1 MKKIKHLWANMP
13 LASKIRYSYIVV
25 IMPILII
32 MGFFVVAL
40 THQNKRYNEIINAAG
55 SASEF
60 SLDFKKDFDYET
72 YLVIVENKSY
82 EESELETMLNEATR
96 VVDSLD
102 AKTDISSDNAARLE
116 DVRKYLNN
124 LRTYTHRIRD
134 NLKDGDKYED
144 NIEIWENDVQI
155 VTGLVR
161 ETILQF
167 IYYEIQDMQQV
178 RTEMQSFYEKGFSYL
193 FLAALAIL
201 ALVILISFNL
211 SQSITRPV
219 RELSRVTER
228 VAGGD
233 LSVRVKLNTG
243 AELGVLS
250 RSLDEMIERINN
262 LISQVRT
269 EQENLRV
276 AELELLQA
284 QINPHFL
291 YNTLD
296 TIIWL
301 AEAGDQSKV
310 VSMVGSLSDF
320 FRASLGQGRDI
331 VTIGEEMKHVNSYL
345 EIQQV
350 RYQDILTYSIDVPRE
365 IYGSKIPKI
374 TLQPL
379 VENALYHGIKNKRG
393 GGCISITGKIESE
406 CIYLYIE
413 DNGIGITQ
421 ERLEQINRKK
431 NAGEKTETQAD
442 AGGNR
447 EEGEIFGLYN
457 VNERIRLKFGQR
469 YGIHVDSEYGKGT
482 VVTVLLPY
490 EITSGETAVIAED

>member
-1 MKKIKHLWANMP
+1 MP
-13 LASKIRYSYIVV
+13 LASKIRYSYVIV
-25 IMPILII
+25 ILPILVF
-32 MGFFVVAL
+32 MGICVVTL
-40 THQNKRYNEIINAAG
+40 VSQNRRYNEIIDAAG
-55 SASEF
+55 KASEF

-72 YLVIVENKSY
+72 YLVIVESKSY
-82 EESELETMLNEATR
+82 EESELEDMRNEATR

-102 AKTDISSDNAARLE
+102 EKVDISSENADRLE
-116 DVRKYLNN
+116 DIRKYLNN
-124 LRTYTHRIRD
+124 LRTYTTRIRD
-134 NLKDGDKYED
+134 NLDTGDKYED

-178 RTEMQSFYEKGFSYL
+178 KNEMQNLYKKVFTYSFI
-193 FLAALAIL
+193 A
-201 ALVILISFNL
+201 ALVILVMVIYITYMI
-211 SQSITRPV
+211 SQSITSPV
-219 RELSRVTER
+219 RELSRVTAR

-233 LSVRVKLNTG
+233 MSVRANLDTG

-250 RSLDEMIERINN
+250 RSLDEMIERINT

-331 VTIGEEMKHVNSYL
+331 VTIGDEIRHVSSYL

-350 RYQDILTYSIDVPRE
+350 RYQDILTYSINVPEE
-365 IYGSKIPKI
+365 IYISSIPKI
-374 TLQPL
+374 TIQPL

-393 GGCISITGKIESE
+393 GGCITITGKVESK

-413 DNGIGITQ
+413 DNGIGMTE
-421 ERLEQINRKK
+421 ERLEQINRKI
-431 NAGEKTETQAD
+431 NAGEKTENEAD

-447 EEGEIFGLYN
+447 EEAEIFGLYN
-457 VNERIRLKFGQR
+457 VNERIRLKFGSR
-469 YGIHVDSEYGKGT
+469 YGIHIDSEFNKGT
-482 VVTVLLPY
+482 VVTVLLPAD
-490 EITSGETAVIAED
+490 ETFSALEE

>member
-1 MKKIKHLWANMP
+1 MP
-13 LASKIRYSYIVV
+13 LESKIRYSYLIV
-25 IMPILII
+25 ILPLLVFMII
-32 MGFFVVAL
+32 SLMTL
-40 THQNKRYNEIINAAG
+40 NRQNKQYERVIEAAG
-55 SASEF
+55 MASRF

-72 YLVIVENKSY
+72 YLVIVESKTY
-82 EESELETMLNEATR
+82 EESELDSMLSSAMA
-96 VVDSLD
+96 VVDSLET
-102 AKTDISSDNAARLE
+102 AENINRENAERLE
-116 DVRKYLNN
+116 DIRKYLNN
-124 LRTYTHRIRD
+124 LGIYTQRIKE
-134 NLKDGDKYED
+134 NLSAGDKYEE

-161 ETILQF
+161 ETIIQF
-167 IYYEIQDMQQV
+167 IYYEIQDMQELREEV
-178 RTEMQSFYEKGFSYL
+178 NSFYRRVFTYSIAG
-193 FLAALAIL
+193 ALLILLLVVYITYAI
-201 ALVILISFNL
+201 SR
-211 SQSITRPV
+211 SITKPV
-219 RELSRVTER
+219 LKLSRVTER

-233 LSVRVKLNTG
+233 LSVRANLDTG

-250 RSLDEMIERINN
+250 RSLDEMIERINK
-262 LISQVRT
+262 LIAQVRT

-301 AEAGDQSKV
+301 AEAGDQKKV

-331 VTIGEEMKHVNSYL
+331 VSIGDEMKHVVSYL

-350 RYQDILTYSIDVPRE
+350 RYQDILSYRVEVPEELYTSR
-365 IYGSKIPKI
+365 IPKI

-393 GGCISITGKIESE
+393 GGSIIISGKAEGN
-406 CIYLYIE
+406 CIYLSIE
-413 DNGIGITQ
+413 DDGIGINE
-421 ERLEQINRKK
+421 ERLSIINEKI
-431 NAGEKTETQAD
+431 NTGEKTDTVSD
-442 AGGNR
+442 IKGNR
-447 EEGEIFGLYN
+447 AEGEIFGLYN
-457 VNERIRLKFGQR
+457 VNERIRLKFGDR

-482 VVTVLLPY
+482 KVTVLLPL
-490 EITSGETAVIAED
+490 

>member
-1 MKKIKHLWANMP
+1 MP
-13 LASKIRYSYIVV
+13 LASKIRYSYVIV
-25 IMPILII
+25 IFPILIF
-32 MGFFVVAL
+32 MGFFVVTL
-40 THQNKRYNEIINAAG
+40 TLQNRRYNEMIDAAG
-55 SASEF
+55 KASEF

-72 YLVIVENKSY
+72 YLVIVESKSY
-82 EESELETMLNEATR
+82 EESELENMLNEATG
-96 VVDSLD
+96 VVDALD
-102 AKTDISSDNAARLE
+102 EKIDIRSDNAGRLE

-124 LRTYTHRIRD
+124 LRVYTQRIRN
-134 NLKDGDKYED
+134 NLQAGEKYED

-161 ETILQF
+161 ESILQF

-178 RTEMQSFYEKGFSYL
+178 KLEMQSFYEKGFTYL
-193 FLAALAIL
+193 FLAAFFV
-201 ALVILISFNL
+201 LVLVVLITYNL
-211 SQSITRPV
+211 SLSITRPV
-219 RELSRVTER
+219 LELSRVTER

-233 LSVRVKLNTG
+233 LSVRANLNTG

-250 RSLDEMIERINN
+250 RSLDEMIDRINT
-262 LISQVRT
+262 LITQVRT
-269 EQENLRV
+269 EQENLRI

-310 VSMVGSLSDF
+310 VSMVGSLSEF
-320 FRASLGQGRDI
+320 FRASLGQGKDI
-331 VTIGEEMKHVNSYL
+331 VTIADEMKHVSSYL
-345 EIQQV
+345 KIQQV
-350 RYQDILTYSIDVPRE
+350 RYQDILTYSIDVPQE
-365 IYGSKIPKI
+365 IYGSLIPKI

-393 GGCISITGKIESE
+393 GGSITITGKIESG

-413 DNGIGITQ
+413 DNGIGMTE

-431 NAGEKTETQAD
+431 NAGEKTENEAD

-447 EEGEIFGLYN
+447 EEAEIFGLYN

-469 YGIHVDSEYGKGT
+469 YGIHIDSEYGKGT

-490 EITSGETAVIAED
+490 EM

>member
-1 MKKIKHLWANMP
+1 MP
-13 LASKIRYSYIVV
+13 LASKIRYSYVIV
-25 IMPILII
+25 ILPILVF
-32 MGFFVVAL
+32 MGICVVTL
-40 THQNKRYNEIINAAG
+40 VSQNRRYNEIIDAAG
-55 SASEF
+55 KASEF

-72 YLVIVENKSY
+72 YLVIVESKSY
-82 EESELETMLNEATR
+82 EESELEDMLNEATR

-102 AKTDISSDNAARLE
+102 EKVDISSENADRLE
-116 DVRKYLNN
+116 DIRKYLNN
-124 LRTYTHRIRD
+124 LRTYTTRIRD
-134 NLKDGDKYED
+134 NLETGDKYED

-178 RTEMQSFYEKGFSYL
+178 KNEMQNLYKKVFTYSFI
-193 FLAALAIL
+193 A
-201 ALVILISFNL
+201 ALVILVMVIYITYMI
-211 SQSITRPV
+211 SQSITSPV
-219 RELSRVTER
+219 RELSRVTAR

-233 LSVRVKLNTG
+233 MSVRANLDTG

-250 RSLDEMIERINN
+250 RSLDEMIERINT

-331 VTIGEEMKHVNSYL
+331 VTIGDEIRHVSSYL

-350 RYQDILTYSIDVPRE
+350 RYQDILTYSINVPEE
-365 IYGSKIPKI
+365 IYISSIPKI
-374 TLQPL
+374 TIQPL

-393 GGCISITGKIESE
+393 GGCITITGKVESK

-413 DNGIGITQ
+413 DNGIGMTE
-421 ERLEQINRKK
+421 ERLEQINRKI
-431 NAGEKTETQAD
+431 NAGEKTENEAD

-447 EEGEIFGLYN
+447 EEAEIFGLYN
-457 VNERIRLKFGQR
+457 VNERIRLKFGSR
-469 YGIHVDSEYGKGT
+469 YGIHIDSEFNKGT
-482 VVTVLLPY
+482 VVTVLLPAD
-490 EITSGETAVIAED
+490 ETFSALEE

>member
-1 MKKIKHLWANMP
+1 MP
-13 LASKIRYSYIVV
+13 LASKIRYSYVIV
-25 IMPILII
+25 ILPILVF
-32 MGFFVVAL
+32 MGVCVVTL
-40 THQNKRYNEIINAAG
+40 ISQNRRYNEIIDAAG
-55 SASEF
+55 KASEF

-72 YLVIVENKSY
+72 YLVIVESKSY
-82 EESELETMLNEATR
+82 EESELEDMLNEATR

-102 AKTDISSDNAARLE
+102 EKVEISSENADRLE
-116 DVRKYLNN
+116 DIRKYLNN
-124 LRTYTHRIRD
+124 LRTYTTRIRD
-134 NLKDGDKYED
+134 NLKTGDKYED

-178 RTEMQSFYEKGFSYL
+178 KNEMQNLYTRVFTYSFI
-193 FLAALAIL
+193 A
-201 ALVILISFNL
+201 ALVILVMVIYITYMI
-211 SQSITRPV
+211 SQSITSPV
-219 RELSRVTER
+219 RELSRVTAR

-233 LSVRVKLNTG
+233 MSVRANLETG

-262 LISQVRT
+262 LLSQVRT

-331 VTIGEEMKHVNSYL
+331 VTIGDEIRHVSSYL

-350 RYQDILTYSIDVPRE
+350 RYQDILTYSIDVPEE
-365 IYGSKIPKI
+365 IYISKIPKI

-379 VENALYHGIKNKRG
+379 VENALYHGIKNRRG
-393 GGCISITGKIESE
+393 GGCITITGKVESK
-406 CIYLYIE
+406 CVYLYIE
-413 DNGIGITQ
+413 DNGIGMTE
-421 ERLEQINRKK
+421 ERLEQINRKI
-431 NAGEKTETQAD
+431 NAGEKTENEAD

-447 EEGEIFGLYN
+447 EEAEIFGLYN
-457 VNERIRLKFGQR
+457 VNERIRLKFGSR
-469 YGIHVDSEYGKGT
+469 YGIHIDSEFNKGT
-482 VVTVLLPY
+482 VVTVLLPAD
-490 EITSGETAVIAED
+490 ETLSALE

>member
-1 MKKIKHLWANMP
+1 MP
-13 LASKIRYSYIVV
+13 LASKIRYSYVIV
-25 IMPILII
+25 ILPILVF
-32 MGFFVVAL
+32 MGVCVVTL
-40 THQNKRYNEIINAAG
+40 ISQNRRYNEIIDAAG
-55 SASEF
+55 KASEF

-72 YLVIVENKSY
+72 YLVIVESKSY
-82 EESELETMLNEATR
+82 EESELEDMLNEATR

-102 AKTDISSDNAARLE
+102 EKVEISSENADRLE
-116 DVRKYLNN
+116 DIRKYLNN
-124 LRTYTHRIRD
+124 LRTYTTRIRD
-134 NLKDGDKYED
+134 NLKTGDKYED

-178 RTEMQSFYEKGFSYL
+178 KNEMQNLYTRVFTYSFI
-193 FLAALAIL
+193 A
-201 ALVILISFNL
+201 ALVILVMVIYITYMI
-211 SQSITRPV
+211 SQSITSPV
-219 RELSRVTER
+219 RELSRVTAR

-233 LSVRVKLNTG
+233 MSVRANLETG

-262 LISQVRT
+262 LLSQVRT

-331 VTIGEEMKHVNSYL
+331 VTIGDEIRHVSSYL

-350 RYQDILTYSIDVPRE
+350 RYQDILTYSIDVPEE
-365 IYGSKIPKI
+365 IYISSIPKI

-393 GGCISITGKIESE
+393 GGCITITGKVESK
-406 CIYLYIE
+406 CVYLYIE
-413 DNGIGITQ
+413 DNGIGMTE
-421 ERLEQINRKK
+421 ERLEQINRKI
-431 NAGEKTETQAD
+431 NAGEKTENEAD

-447 EEGEIFGLYN
+447 EEAEIFGLYN
-457 VNERIRLKFGQR
+457 VNERIRLKFGSR
-469 YGIHVDSEYGKGT
+469 YGIHIDSEFNKGT
-482 VVTVLLPY
+482 VVTVLLPAD
-490 EITSGETAVIAED
+490 ETLSALEE

>member
-1 MKKIKHLWANMP
+1 MP
-13 LASKIRYSYIVV
+13 LASKIRYSYVIV
-25 IMPILII
+25 ILPILVF
-32 MGFFVVAL
+32 MGVCVVTL
-40 THQNKRYNEIINAAG
+40 ISQNRRYNEIIDAAG
-55 SASEF
+55 KASEF

-72 YLVIVENKSY
+72 YLVIVESKSY
-82 EESELETMLNEATR
+82 EESELEDMLNEATR

-102 AKTDISSDNAARLE
+102 EKVEISSENADRLE
-116 DVRKYLNN
+116 DIRKYLNN
-124 LRTYTHRIRD
+124 LRTYTTRIRD
-134 NLKDGDKYED
+134 NLKTGDKYED

-178 RTEMQSFYEKGFSYL
+178 KNEMQNLYTRVFTYSFI
-193 FLAALAIL
+193 A
-201 ALVILISFNL
+201 ALVILVMVIYITYMI
-211 SQSITRPV
+211 SQSITSPV
-219 RELSRVTER
+219 RELSRVTAR

-233 LSVRVKLNTG
+233 MSVRANLETG

-262 LISQVRT
+262 LLSQVRT

-331 VTIGEEMKHVNSYL
+331 VTIGDEIRHVSSYL

-350 RYQDILTYSIDVPRE
+350 RYQDILTYSIDVPEE
-365 IYGSKIPKI
+365 IYISKIPKI

-393 GGCISITGKIESE
+393 GGCITITGKVESK

-413 DNGIGITQ
+413 DNGIGMTE
-421 ERLEQINRKK
+421 ERLEQINRKI
-431 NAGEKTETQAD
+431 NAGEKTENEAD

-447 EEGEIFGLYN
+447 EEAEIFGLYN
-457 VNERIRLKFGQR
+457 VNERIRLKFGSR
-469 YGIHVDSEYGKGT
+469 YGIHIDSEFNKGT
-482 VVTVLLPY
+482 VVTVLLPAD
-490 EITSGETAVIAED
+490 ETLSALEE

>member
-1 MKKIKHLWANMP
+1 MP
-13 LASKIRYSYIVV
+13 LASKIRYSYVIV
-25 IMPILII
+25 ILPILVF
-32 MGFFVVAL
+32 MGICVVTL
-40 THQNKRYNEIINAAG
+40 VSQNRRYNEIIDAAG
-55 SASEF
+55 KASEF

-72 YLVIVENKSY
+72 YLVIVESKSY
-82 EESELETMLNEATR
+82 EESELEDMLNEATR

-102 AKTDISSDNAARLE
+102 EKVDISSENADRLE
-116 DVRKYLNN
+116 DIRKYLNN
-124 LRTYTHRIRD
+124 LRTYTTRIRD
-134 NLKDGDKYED
+134 NLETGDKYED

-178 RTEMQSFYEKGFSYL
+178 KNEMQNLYKKVFTYSFI
-193 FLAALAIL
+193 A
-201 ALVILISFNL
+201 ALVILVMVIYITYMI
-211 SQSITRPV
+211 SQSITSPV
-219 RELSRVTER
+219 RELSRVTAR

-233 LSVRVKLNTG
+233 MSVRANLDTG

-250 RSLDEMIERINN
+250 RSLDEMIERINT
-262 LISQVRT
+262 LISQVRA

-331 VTIGEEMKHVNSYL
+331 VTIGDEIRHVSSYL

-350 RYQDILTYSIDVPRE
+350 RYQDILTYSINVPEE
-365 IYGSKIPKI
+365 IYISSIPKI
-374 TLQPL
+374 TIQPL

-393 GGCISITGKIESE
+393 GGCITITGKVESK

-413 DNGIGITQ
+413 DNGIGMTE
-421 ERLEQINRKK
+421 ERLEQINRKI
-431 NAGEKTETQAD
+431 NAGEKTENEAD

-447 EEGEIFGLYN
+447 EEAEIFGLYN
-457 VNERIRLKFGQR
+457 VNERIRLKFGSR
-469 YGIHVDSEYGKGT
+469 YGIHIDSEFNKGT
-482 VVTVLLPY
+482 VVTVLLPAD
-490 EITSGETAVIAED
+490 ETFSALEE